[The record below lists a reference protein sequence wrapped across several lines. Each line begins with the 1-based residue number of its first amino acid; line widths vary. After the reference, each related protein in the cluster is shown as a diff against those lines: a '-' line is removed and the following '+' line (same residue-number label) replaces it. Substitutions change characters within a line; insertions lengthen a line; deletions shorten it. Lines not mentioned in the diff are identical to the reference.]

1 MGGVTIPDLA
11 KDLLINILNIIIL
24 FVIVKTLIYK
34 PVKKFLD
41 ARTKRINDAKNELEE
56 KTKQVQEKLDE
67 YNAMLAESKDK
78 RAEIIGEAE
87 RTAKENSVK
96 ITENAKESARA
107 IFAKAQ
113 SDIEAEHTAMLN
125 SLQGEVAGLAVD
137 ISKQILKR
145 EFNDDDNLKIAESF
159 FSEKSDVKESSEKND
174 TGAE

>member
-24 FVIVKTLIYK
+24 FVIVKALVYK

-41 ARTKRINDAKNELEE
+41 ARTKRINDAKNEMEE
-56 KTKQVQEKLDE
+56 KTKQAQEKLDE
-67 YNAMLAESKDK
+67 YSAMLAESKDK

-107 IFAKAQ
+107 IIAKAQ

-159 FSEKSDVKESSEKND
+159 FSEKNGSADSSETSEPVAD
-174 TGAE
+174 

>member
-24 FVIVKTLIYK
+24 FVIVKALVYK

-41 ARTKRINDAKNELEE
+41 ARTKRINDAKNEMEE
-56 KTKQVQEKLDE
+56 KTKQAQKKLDE
-67 YNAMLAESKDK
+67 YNAMLAESKDR

-96 ITENAKESARA
+96 ITGNAKESARA
-107 IFAKAQ
+107 IIAKAQ

-159 FSEKSDVKESSEKND
+159 FSEKNGSADSSETSEPVAD
-174 TGAE
+174 

>member
-24 FVIVKTLIYK
+24 FVIVKALVYK

-41 ARTKRINDAKNELEE
+41 ARKKRINDAKNEMEE
-56 KTKQVQEKLDE
+56 KTKQAQEKLDE

-96 ITENAKESARA
+96 ITENAKESAGA
-107 IFAKAQ
+107 IIAKAQ

-159 FSEKSDVKESSEKND
+159 FSEKNGSADSSETSEPVAD
-174 TGAE
+174 

>member
-24 FVIVKTLIYK
+24 FVIVKALVYK

-41 ARTKRINDAKNELEE
+41 ARTKRINDAKNEMEE
-56 KTKQVQEKLDE
+56 KTKQAQKKLDE
-67 YNAMLAESKDK
+67 YNAMLAESKDR

-107 IFAKAQ
+107 IIAKAQ

-159 FSEKSDVKESSEKND
+159 FSEKNGSADSSETSEPVAD
-174 TGAE
+174 